1 MNFEL
6 SLDLVQSSALAGVL
20 LLLGEAARRRIGFL
34 ERFSIP
40 GPVIGGFAF
49 AVILLVLRETG
60 TAAVEFDTS
69 LQAPAMIAFFTTVG
83 LSGSLSLLRKG
94 GRLLIVYLLA
104 CWTLAVVQNLVG
116 IGMAE
121 ALGVD
126 PLLGIMAGA
135 VSLEGGHGAAAAFG
149 PTAEEMGAAGAT
161 AVAVASA
168 TFGLVAGSLLG
179 GPLAGWLVKRYRVA
193 VPAPSAAP
201 VAVGADG
208 SAPEGPAAG
217 GSGGAGG
224 AEKGRSPAEAAGY
237 AQLLPTAALIGV
249 IMVAGVALGKWFS
262 GATGFVLPDY
272 VGAMVVAVVVRNLND
287 RFRLVRLDAGAIE
300 VVSSLTLGFFL
311 TMAMMSLRI
320 WELYALALPLFG
332 ILVVQVVVILLFV
345 VFVVFR
351 MLGRGYDAAT
361 MAAGMIGHGLGGTP
375 NAMANMSAFNQR
387 FGVRSEKAFLVVPL
401 AGAVLIDLVGL
412 PWIVW
417 CMNAVA

>member
-1 MNFEL
+1 MNLEL

-49 AVILLVLRETG
+49 ALILLALRETG
-60 TAAVEFDTS
+60 TATVEFDTS

-94 GRLLIVYLLA
+94 GRLLVVYLLA
-104 CWTLAVVQNLVG
+104 CWALAVAQNAVG

-121 ALGVD
+121 LLGVD
-126 PLLGIMAGA
+126 PLLGVMAGA

-149 PTAEEMGAAGAT
+149 PTAEGMGADGAT

-193 VPAPSAAP
+193 VPAASSAP
-201 VAVGADG
+201 VPVGADG
-208 SAPEGPAAG
+208 GSPSAGGPA
-217 GSGGAGG
+217 GAD
-224 AEKGRSPAEAAGY
+224 EGRSPAEAAGY

-249 IMVAGVALGKWFS
+249 IMVAGIALGQWF
-262 GATGFVLPDY
+262 GAATGFVLPDY
-272 VGAMVVAVVVRNLND
+272 VGAMAVAVLVRNLND
-287 RFRLVRLDAGAIE
+287 RFRLVRLDAGAVE

-311 TMAMMSLRI
+311 TMAMMSLKI
-320 WELYALALPLFG
+320 WELYALALPLLG
-332 ILVVQVVVILLFV
+332 ILAVQVLVIAAFV

-351 MLGRGYDAAT
+351 LLGRGYDAAT